1 MKRNEQMMNAAEAYA
16 AGCYEGEPVSFST
29 EESKC
34 ETISDFCAGWR
45 AADRHPNWISV
56 EDEMPPFDWKEN
68 GTWRR
73 SLPVLIYDP
82 TRGIFVGCYE
92 SDDLYGKTYW
102 IYDNGKRPTKEVS
115 GGYELDNVTH
125 WMPIVPPRKEGKV

>member
-1 MKRNEQMMNAAEAYA
+1 MTGVLIMTRQEQIEQEAKTHSA
-16 AGCYEGEPVSFST
+16 DVL
-29 EESKC
+29 
-34 ETISDFCAGWR
+34 
-45 AADRHPNWISV
+45 DRHWFKRGAEWADQHPQWISV
-56 EDEMPPFDWKEN
+56 EDEMPPFDWIED

-115 GGYELDNVTH
+115 GGYEWDNVTH
-125 WMPIVPPRKEGKV
+125 WMPLPASPATEGGAS

>member
-1 MKRNEQMMNAAEAYA
+1 MSNEKREQQMMDAADRYA
-16 AGCYEGEPVSFST
+16 DEVCD
-29 EESKC
+29 ESC
-34 ETISDFCAGWR
+34 TGAQVADTINDFCAGWR
-45 AADRHPNWISV
+45 AADSYPNWISV
-56 EDEMPPFDWKEN
+56 EDELPPFDWKED
-68 GTWRR
+68 GSWRR

-115 GGYELDNVTH
+115 GGYEWDNVTH
-125 WMPIVPPRKEGKV
+125 WMPIVPPRKEE